1 MKALTDLKRRQ
12 ISAALVPAP
21 LADGH
26 SEYHRR
32 SLGRPARRQLR
43 AVTALELPAPSE
55 SIAVD
60 DSDRVIPARDARGVI
75 SSATTNLVIH
85 PVVRNHGKRLP
96 TRLLTT
102 EEFIQVSL
110 ATVRESTRHCYWP
123 AHVLAK
129 FAAAEVIR

>member
-1 MKALTDLKRRQ
+1 MKALTDLERRQ
-12 ISAALVPAP
+12 ISAALAPA
-21 LADGH
+21 LVAGGH
-26 SEYHRR
+26 SDYHSRALRR
-32 SLGRPARRQLR
+32 LGRRQLR
-43 AVTALELPAPSE
+43 AVTALELPASSE

-60 DSDRVIPARDARGVI
+60 DSDRVVPARDVRGVI

-85 PVVRNHGKRLP
+85 PVVRNNGKRLP

>member
-12 ISAALVPAP
+12 ISAALAP
-21 LADGH
+21 SPLPDGN
-26 SEYHRR
+26 SEYHPR
-32 SLGRPARRQLR
+32 LFGRPFRRQLR
-43 AVTALELPAPSE
+43 AVTALDLPAPSE
-55 SIAVD
+55 SIAID
-60 DSDRVIPARDARGVI
+60 DSERAMAPRDTRGVI
-75 SSATTNLVIH
+75 ASAKTNLVIR
-85 PVVRNHGKRLP
+85 PTFNNNGKRMT

-123 AHVLAK
+123 ADVLAK